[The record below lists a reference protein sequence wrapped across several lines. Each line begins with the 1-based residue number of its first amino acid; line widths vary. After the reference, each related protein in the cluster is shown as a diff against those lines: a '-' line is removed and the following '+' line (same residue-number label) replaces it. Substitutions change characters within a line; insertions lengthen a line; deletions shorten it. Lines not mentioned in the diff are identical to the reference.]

1 MSIRP
6 EKLKQYISLKEAAI
20 TLRPNFTVTCNDPKP
35 DSRTSA
41 VSVLTRAPFLLE
53 GKAKTVIATLHSFSD
68 TVVVAAGSELKPELV
83 RFTFGVNGMQ
93 KEE

>member
-1 MSIRP
+1 MSIKP
-6 EKLKQYISLKEAAI
+6 EKLKQYLSLKEAAI

-35 DSRTSA
+35 DSRTAS

-68 TVVVAAGSELKPELV
+68 TVVVAASSRLKPELV
-83 RFTFGVNGMQ
+83 RFTFGVNDMR